1 MNDNIN
7 DCIQEIVS
15 GLNHLSQE
23 IEKQQKMNEDKLML
37 LEEMTHRNKDT
48 LRDIAKLITDRLG

>member
-7 DCIQEIVS
+7 NCIYEIMS
-15 GLNHLSQE
+15 GLSHLSEE

-37 LEEMTHRNKDT
+37 LEEMAHRNKNT
-48 LRDIAKLITDRLG
+48 LRDIAKLITDRLE